1 MYTAPVKRSSKNSR
15 VYVCGMQSSGSSIF
29 SYFLAQIP
37 DSLAVI
43 DLWVRQP
50 CPPLMLDMP
59 VSIKTCISVMECYL
73 QDVSVFKPTLSILF
87 MRDPVDIYVSLKKKS
102 YFNDGGDADDKFQIY
117 ETMFRER
124 ETLFDLSICYEDF
137 TKSPLEVAER
147 LRQHGVPI
155 QNSALS
161 FKRGLEEV
169 IDFARSGS
177 TWCRDNYQTRWT
189 HGNIHTDNLPELHT
203 IRTLNP
209 DPEVIAKM
217 RKLCPRLMDAY
228 HGAVSAQF

>member
-1 MYTAPVKRSSKNSR
+1 MYTEPVKRSSKNSR

-43 DLWVRQP
+43 DLWIRQP

-124 ETLFDLSICYEDF
+124 ETLFDLSIYYEDF
-137 TKSPLEVAER
+137 TNL
-147 LRQHGVPI
+147 
-155 QNSALS
+155 
-161 FKRGLEEV
+161 
-169 IDFARSGS
+169 
-177 TWCRDNYQTRWT
+177 
-189 HGNIHTDNLPELHT
+189 IH
-203 IRTLNP
+203 
-209 DPEVIAKM
+209 K
-217 RKLCPRLMDAY
+217 Y
-228 HGAVSAQF
+228 